1 MWVTAFADV
10 AELITG
16 VSVEEFHAFDDA
28 GRKIIA
34 WDVRGMK
41 CNTTIEKTVGEMYT
55 NYTVQIVE
63 FAGYLP

>member
-10 AELITG
+10 AELIMG
-16 VSVEEFHAFDDA
+16 VSVEEFSAFNDE

-34 WDVRGMK
+34 WGLRGTK
-41 CNTTIEKTVGEMYT
+41 CNMTIAKAVGEMYT
-55 NYTVQIVE
+55 NYTVEFMQ